1 MLYCIIVNR
10 EMEDTCVLHHSF
22 ASAPSREEVL
32 NVIMDE
38 DIGYDDDCGKF
49 EYFEVKI

>member
-1 MLYCIIVNR
+1 
-10 EMEDTCVLHHSF
+10 MEDTCVLHHSF